1 MGKREEHGDEDNNM
15 EVEQS
20 TSASEIYSGMDP
32 RTEDRPSTS
41 KQLSDDTD
49 DSSTDDFDGE
59 LTSADVMLGRCRLT
73 LELFS
78 RVFLEDVG
86 AEPQSVLYELGG
98 FEVRESKFRK
108 EMERL
113 RQAQSVDL
121 QLNVERARPML
132 IQNTFKQLNSHHK
145 RRIGTSQ
152 PLTVLR
158 VKVTF
163 KNEPG
168 EGTGVARSF
177 YTAIAEALLSSER
190 LPPLDCVFPSS
201 SNSRSKSV
209 STMHRALVARL
220 YRRDMDSPSSNTTT
234 RGDNTRTAGSSSSTT
249 SSSGEQNINL
259 RSFLSSSR
267 YRSGRRS
274 FLPNSS
280 SSSSLTS
287 VTPIPLQAAPYYR
300 KSSPRANHSSLE
312 RSKQAIGE
320 RLYPKVAAMNPTWVP
335 KITGMLLRLPAYEL
349 LLLLRS
355 ERSLQDRVREAME
368 LLLNSGYNETTD
380 TFSNPP
386 PSSKNNNSSSE
397 TAATSTD
404 ENDESTTSA
413 SGSANTTTEK
423 AESKNDED
431 ATRADEE
438 LLIEDDPDGGPPLFY
453 QPGKRGV
460 YAPTSCSTPPSAH
473 RLNAYQN
480 VGRLIGLCLLQNE
493 LCPLPLC
500 RHVLKVILG
509 RKINWHDL
517 AFFDPALYES
527 LRQLALEAETG
538 DGEVL
543 ESLDLNFVVDLPP
556 EEGGQQVELVP
567 GGNNI
572 AVTKQNVRD
581 YIRKYAL
588 QRMIVCCKKPLEK
601 IRQGVYD
608 VLPRTAL
615 TSLTSEDLRL
625 LVNGCGNV
633 NVQTLISYTL
643 FNDES
648 GKTGAPA
655 EKLTQFKR
663 WFWSVVDRLSA
674 LERQEL
680 LYFWTGSPALP
691 ASEDGFQP
699 MPTITIRPAD
709 DHHLP
714 TANTCISRLYVPLY
728 SSRTILKQKL
738 SLAIKTKNF
747 GFV

>member
-1 MGKREEHGDEDNNM
+1 
-15 EVEQS
+15 
-20 TSASEIYSGMDP
+20 
-32 RTEDRPSTS
+32 
-41 KQLSDDTD
+41 
-49 DSSTDDFDGE
+49 
-59 LTSADVMLGRCRLT
+59 
-73 LELFS
+73 
-78 RVFLEDVG
+78 
-86 AEPQSVLYELGG
+86 
-98 FEVRESKFRK
+98 
-108 EMERL
+108 
-113 RQAQSVDL
+113 
-121 QLNVERARPML
+121 
-132 IQNTFKQLNSHHK
+132 
-145 RRIGTSQ
+145 
-152 PLTVLR
+152 
-158 VKVTF
+158 
-163 KNEPG
+163 
-168 EGTGVARSF
+168 
-177 YTAIAEALLSSER
+177 
-190 LPPLDCVFPSS
+190 
-201 SNSRSKSV
+201 
-209 STMHRALVARL
+209 
-220 YRRDMDSPSSNTTT
+220 
-234 RGDNTRTAGSSSSTT
+234 
-249 SSSGEQNINL
+249 
-259 RSFLSSSR
+259 
-267 YRSGRRS
+267 
-274 FLPNSS
+274 
-280 SSSSLTS
+280 
-287 VTPIPLQAAPYYR
+287 
-300 KSSPRANHSSLE
+300 
-312 RSKQAIGE
+312 
-320 RLYPKVAAMNPTWVP
+320 MNPTWVP

-386 PSSKNNNSSSE
+386 PTSKSSDSATASGETEE
-397 TAATSTD
+397 TAA
-404 ENDESTTSA
+404 SA
-413 SGSANTTTEK
+413 SGTKETKDDDENT
-423 AESKNDED
+423 
-431 ATRADEE
+431 RDEE
-438 LLIEDDPDGGPPLFY
+438 LLLEDDPDGGPPLFY

-460 YAPTSCSTPPSAH
+460 YAPASCSSPPSNH
-473 RLNAYQN
+473 RLNAYTN

-527 LRQLALEAETG
+527 LRQLALEAEAG

-556 EEGGQQVELVP
+556 EEGGQQVELLP
-567 GGNNI
+567 GGANI
-572 AVTKQNVRD
+572 AVTKHNVRD

-608 VLPRTAL
+608 VLPRTSL
-615 TSLTSEDLRL
+615 SSLTSEDLRL